1 LNGTTYKVHLDGF
14 NQLPYLTGEVEESPR
29 EYFFYVTDDGDV
41 SALRYDNWKFVFM
54 EQRMPGTMKIWG
66 EPFTPLRFPK
76 IFNLRLDPYER
87 ADITSNTY
95 WDWVLS
101 RAYLLVPAQSFVA
114 EMLSTLAEFPAR
126 QKPASF
132 SIDQVL
138 EKLQTGLPSS

>member
-1 LNGTTYKVHLDGF
+1 
-14 NQLPYLTGEVEESPR
+14 
-29 EYFFYVTDDGDV
+29 V

-54 EQRMPGTMKIWG
+54 EQRMPGTMGIWA

-95 WDWVLS
+95 WDWAAS
-101 RAYLLVPAQSFVA
+101 RAYLLIPAQSFVA
-114 EMLSTLAEFPAR
+114 QMLSTLVEFPAR

-132 SIDQVL
+132 SIDQVM
-138 EKLQTGLPSS
+138 EKLQTGPPSS